1 MNCYSVGRLA
11 VRCVQEV
18 AVERGQD
25 SCVIGSGGAG
35 VSARLFANCSVVKGF
50 SSTEMNCFSAGVTVC
65 VGRPDLF
72 LFVVFLL
79 FRLSDLG
86 PFVQAVNIDR
96 RSFNVVV
103 RSEARGGDPGLNGD

>member
-18 AVERGQD
+18 PVERGQD

-72 LFVVFLL
+72 LFVVFCFFGYQILV
-79 FRLSDLG
+79 LSCRQL
-86 PFVQAVNIDR
+86 I
-96 RSFNVVV
+96 SIVVG
-103 RSEARGGDPGLNGD
+103 STWS